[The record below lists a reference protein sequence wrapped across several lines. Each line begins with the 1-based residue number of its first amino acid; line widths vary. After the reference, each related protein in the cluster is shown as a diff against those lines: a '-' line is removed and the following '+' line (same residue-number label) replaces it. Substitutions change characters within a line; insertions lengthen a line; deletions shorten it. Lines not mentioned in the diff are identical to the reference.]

1 MNVQTRSRIDWAD
14 REKEKCEKNC
24 AEMRKIMNK
33 KKMGIPM
40 AVLICMT
47 TALLFGCAS
56 QPIQKPPKEQE
67 VKGGSSVKTGSPVT
81 KSAFLL
87 NTFVTVTLYDSQ
99 DESILDGCMELC
111 KSYENLFSKTI
122 TTSEIY
128 QLNHRDKSQKTASV
142 SEETAALIEKGL
154 YYSSI
159 SDGDFDITIEPLST
173 LWNFTDGKHVIPSDV
188 EIQKARET
196 VGYDKLKLSGT
207 TLQFEDGDTT
217 IDLGAIA
224 KGYIADRMKDY
235 LKEQGVESAI
245 INLGGN
251 VLCVG
256 EKPGGQPFKIGLQ
269 KPFED
274 RNETIETL
282 DIRDMSVVSSGVYE
296 RNFIVD
302 GVNYHHILNPKT
314 GYPYDNGLIAVTIIS
329 KDSVDGDGLSTA
341 CFSMGL
347 LKGIELLDS
356 MDDVYGVFITEDYE
370 IHYSQGAR
378 QLLAE

>member
-40 AVLICMT
+40 AALICMT